1 MINNN
6 VRKLRN
12 NLDMTQAT
20 FAEHCDISIISISR
34 YESGER
40 ISARNAEKIA
50 NACHVSI
57 EFVLG
62 QEKQPSESNTPNT
75 VEYDL
80 SKEENQLIEDYRQ
93 ISRRGQFHVRKLL
106 NEIMILYPRG
116 REEQAY
122 MEEKL

>member
-12 NLDMTQAT
+12 NLDMTQAA
-20 FAEHCDISIISISR
+20 FAEYCDVSIISISR

-50 NACHVSI
+50 NACHVSLDY
-57 EFVLG
+57 VLG
-62 QEKQPSESNTPNT
+62 QEKQPPESNIPDA

-106 NEIMILYPRG
+106 DEIMILYPRG
-116 REEQAY
+116 GEEQ
-122 MEEKL
+122 